1 MKVEASSYPE
11 SPVCSVKYMMEQ
23 LSLEGFERPFATA
36 VDPPGLTGHR
46 SDQSHVL
53 QRPGMPEL
61 VRSSTRGL
69 QDTPLVSVFTL
80 GRFSLLLHGKP
91 AEFGRKVP
99 RRPLEL
105 LKTIIALGGREI
117 STASLMSEL
126 WPDVDGDTAQR
137 SFDTTLHRL
146 RKMIGDDRV
155 LVVRDGKL
163 SLDGRYCWVD
173 VWAFERLL
181 GQSQRLLMRD
191 ISGQQV
197 FSLERLTENLMELYQ
212 DHFLAKEELTSWS
225 VSLHERLR
233 SKFIHHLVEVG
244 RYMEK
249 HGYWEQAMHCYR
261 KGIDVDDLVEV
272 FYQRLMVCCL
282 ATRRF
287 SEGLSVY
294 RRCSQV
300 LSITLGLQPE
310 PESESLH
317 RSLRDS
323 RLGKQSV

>member
-1 MKVEASSYPE
+1 MV
-11 SPVCSVKYMMEQ
+11 EQ
-23 LSLEGFERPFATA
+23 LTLDGIEHLQFTGINN
-36 VDPPGLTGHR
+36 PGLTRRHT
-46 SDQSHVL
+46 DQPYGNEPCQDISAPGRFSSQASH
-53 QRPGMPEL
+53 Q
-61 VRSSTRGL
+61 
-69 QDTPLVSVFTL
+69 TPLVSVFTL
-80 GRFSLLLHGKP
+80 GRFSLLLNGEP

-105 LKTIIALGGREI
+105 LKTIIAFGGREI
-117 STASLMSEL
+117 TTASLMSAL

-146 RKMIGDDRV
+146 RKILGDGRV
-155 LVVRDGKL
+155 LTLKEGKV

-181 GQSQRLLMRD
+181 GQSHRLLKSD
-191 ISGQQV
+191 VTGKQV
-197 FSLERLTENLMELYQ
+197 FSLERLTENLMGLYQ

-310 PESESLH
+310 AESESLH
-317 RSLRDS
+317 RSLRDA
-323 RLGKQSV
+323 RLEKQSA

>member
-1 MKVEASSYPE
+1 M
-11 SPVCSVKYMMEQ
+11 
-23 LSLEGFERPFATA
+23 
-36 VDPPGLTGHR
+36 H
-46 SDQSHVL
+46 
-53 QRPGMPEL
+53 
-61 VRSSTRGL
+61 
-69 QDTPLVSVFTL
+69 DTPLVSVFTL
-80 GRFSLLLHGKP
+80 GRFSLLLDGKP

-99 RRPLEL
+99 RRALEL
-105 LKTIIALGGREI
+105 LKTIIAFGGREI
-117 STASLMSEL
+117 GTTTLMSEL
-126 WPDVDGDTAQR
+126 WPDVDGDAAQR

-146 RKMIGDDRV
+146 RKLLGDDRV
-155 LVVRDGKL
+155 LVLRDGKL
-163 SLDGRYCWVD
+163 SLDARYCWVD

-249 HGYWEQAMHCYR
+249 HGCWVQAMHCYR

-310 PESESLH
+310 AESESLH
-317 RSLRDS
+317 CSLRDA
-323 RLGKQSV
+323 RLEKQSV

>member
-1 MKVEASSYPE
+1 M
-11 SPVCSVKYMMEQ
+11 
-23 LSLEGFERPFATA
+23 SL
-36 VDPPGLTGHR
+36 
-46 SDQSHVL
+46 
-53 QRPGMPEL
+53 
-61 VRSSTRGL
+61 
-69 QDTPLVSVFTL
+69 FTL
-80 GRFSLLLHGKP
+80 GRFSVLLNGKP

-117 STASLMSEL
+117 STARLMSEL
-126 WPDVDGDTAQR
+126 WPDVDGDAAQR

-146 RKMIGDDRV
+146 RKLLGDDRV
-155 LVVRDGKL
+155 LLLKDGKL

-191 ISGQQV
+191 VSGRHAL
-197 FSLERLTENLMELYQ
+197 SLEQLTQNLTSLYH
-212 DHFLAKEELTSWS
+212 DHFLASEEMTAWS

-233 SKFIHHLVEVG
+233 SKFIHHLLEVG

-249 HGYWEQAMHCYR
+249 HGYPERAIHCYR

-282 ATRRF
+282 ATRRL
-287 SEGLSVY
+287 SEGMSVY
-294 RRCSQV
+294 RRCSEV

-310 PESESLH
+310 PETESLYH
-317 RSLRDS
+317 SLRDA
-323 RLGKQSV
+323 RLEKKSA

>member
-1 MKVEASSYPE
+1 MI
-11 SPVCSVKYMMEQ
+11 EQ
-23 LSLEGFERPFATA
+23 LTLEGIEHLPFTGINN
-36 VDPPGLTGHR
+36 PGLTR
-46 SDQSHVL
+46 RRTDQPHGNQSC
-53 QRPGMPEL
+53 QDIPAPG
-61 VRSSTRGL
+61 RFSS
-69 QDTPLVSVFTL
+69 QAPHDTPLVSVFTL
-80 GRFSLLLHGKP
+80 GRFSLLLNGEP

-146 RKMIGDDRV
+146 RKILGDGRV
-155 LVVRDGKL
+155 LTLKEGKL
-163 SLDGRYCWVD
+163 SLNGKYCWVD
-173 VWAFERLL
+173 VWSFERLL
-181 GQSQRLLMRD
+181 GQSHRLLASD
-191 ISGQQV
+191 VTGKQV
-197 FSLERLTENLMELYQ
+197 FSVERLTENLVSLYQ

-233 SKFIHHLVEVG
+233 SKFIHHLLEVG

-249 HGYWEQAMHCYR
+249 HGYWEPAMQCYR
-261 KGIDVDDLVEV
+261 KGIDVDGLVEV

-317 RSLRDS
+317 RLLKES
-323 RLGKQSV
+323 RLEKQSA

>member
-1 MKVEASSYPE
+1 MI
-11 SPVCSVKYMMEQ
+11 EQ
-23 LSLEGFERPFATA
+23 LPLEGFEQPRLTGLNH
-36 VDPPGLTGHR
+36 PGLTR
-46 SDQSHVL
+46 RRAD
-53 QRPGMPEL
+53 RPCGVRCQPNVPMPARCATQDHL
-61 VRSSTRGL
+61 
-69 QDTPLVSVFTL
+69 DTPLVSIFTL
-80 GRFSLLLHGKP
+80 GRFSLLLNGEP

-117 STASLMSEL
+117 STTILMSTL

-146 RKMIGDDRV
+146 RKMIGDERV
-155 LVVRDGKL
+155 LVLRDGKL
-163 SLDGRYCWVD
+163 SLDGRYCWID

-181 GQSQRLLMRD
+181 GQSHRLLMGDVTGKHFSD
-191 ISGQQV
+191 I
-197 FSLERLTENLMELYQ
+197 EHMTANLIGLYQ
-212 DHFLAKEELTSWS
+212 DHFLAKEGVTSWS
-225 VSLHERLR
+225 VSMHERLR
-233 SKFIHHLVEVG
+233 SKFIHHLLDVG

-249 HGYWEQAMHCYR
+249 HGDWTQAMHCYR

-282 ATRRF
+282 ATHRL
-287 SEGLSVY
+287 SEGLSAY

-310 PESESLH
+310 LETESLYC
-317 RSLRDS
+317 SLKDA
-323 RLGKQSV
+323 RLEKQSA